1 MCFSK
6 IIEVALQIHLGLGIC
21 HHPCC
26 ALNCWRHECIS
37 TRMKSA
43 HFQSHISSL
52 QFSKMSF
59 WWSKGLKQE
68 KGNSC
73 CLFLFSFSVW
83 GDLLV
88 TNYHC
93 VSASHHSPGLF
104 ISMCPGLSWKNQQFL
119 WAKIIIIINNNNNNN
134 KYLNKREKK
143 GNSRRKKALKLERWL
158 IKEEFC
164 SDLSLLLWK
173 KLNLDWK
180 GWTRFTCPAL
190 VNTSFQS
197 QPGGCNLR

>member
-1 MCFSK
+1 VCFSK
-6 IIEVALQIHLGLGIC
+6 IIEVALQIHLGLDIC

-104 ISMCPGLSWKNQQFL
+104 ISMCPGLSWNNQQFL
-119 WAKIIIIINNNNNNN
+119 WAKIIIINNNNNN

-143 GNSRRKKALKLERWL
+143 EILDVKKPWNLKDDWSKKSSVLIFPYCCER
-158 IKEEFC
+158 
-164 SDLSLLLWK
+164 
-173 KLNLDWK
+173 N
-180 GWTRFTCPAL
+180 WT
-190 VNTSFQS
+190 
-197 QPGGCNLR
+197 